1 MDYSAVEEHPES
13 SPWATSPQHNRT
25 SFEAPPQSPGF
36 QSTVP
41 QHAEDDDEEHTT
53 GFSAPSE
60 PHQEPAPESEQPQP
74 SSQATVRQPAAPT
87 LKQAPA
93 KRTRQE
99 RPHYKLQ
106 AKITGLERNSRKD
119 PLFKFDVYVG

>member
-1 MDYSAVEEHPES
+1 MDYSAVDEHPES
-13 SPWATSPQHNRT
+13 SPWATSPQHSRT

-36 QSTVP
+36 QSIP
-41 QHAEDDDEEHTT
+41 PHAEDDEEGHTA
-53 GFSAPSE
+53 GFPAPSE
-60 PHQEPAPESEQPQP
+60 PHHEPAPETEAAQP
-74 SSQATVRQPAAPT
+74 SSQATVRQPAAPA
-87 LKQAPA
+87 LKQVPA